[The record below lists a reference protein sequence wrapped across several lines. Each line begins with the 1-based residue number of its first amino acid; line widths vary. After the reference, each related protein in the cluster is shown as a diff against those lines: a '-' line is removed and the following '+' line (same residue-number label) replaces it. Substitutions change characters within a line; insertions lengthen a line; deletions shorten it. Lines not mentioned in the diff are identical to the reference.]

1 MAIYPFTGRPGR
13 PRPAA
18 QGWPGGPPDEGL
30 RAEFRTICGL
40 DLLVESLRDTP
51 SAARFDLGD
60 GPVIH
65 RAAFEVARDG
75 ETWLIDLAHP
85 EDFAS
90 HPLRMAQV
98 LGELE
103 AQDGRRFRFETPE
116 SLRAEPRGSAVALVM
131 ACRGVPLSP
140 GDRVAVLHH
149 LAEAGTSTLVEA
161 AAHARHAPDGVA
173 AVLAL
178 AAEGLIALE
187 LSGPI
192 LPETRLRRRA
202 PGSMGGVP

>member
-18 QGWPGGPPDEGL
+18 GGWPGGPPDESL
-30 RAEFRTICGL
+30 RAEFRMICGL
-40 DLLVESLRDTP
+40 DLAVESLRDNP
-51 SAARFDLGD
+51 SPARFDLGD
-60 GPVIH
+60 GPVLH

-75 ETWLIDLAHP
+75 ETWLVDLAHP
-85 EDFAS
+85 EDLPA

-103 AQDGRRFRFETPE
+103 AHDGRRFRFETAE
-116 SLRAEPRGSAVALVM
+116 SLRAEPRLSALRLVL
-131 ACRGVPLSP
+131 ACRGTPISP

-161 AAHARHAPDGVA
+161 SAMARHAPDGVA

-202 PGSMGGVP
+202 PGSMGGV